1 MNKYVDFI
9 SALILSCFAF
19 LMWELKNIF
28 AATPGDFYF
37 QIWMLILF
45 NLSIFA
51 TVYCS
56 YLNKTNLILV
66 NLILAFLLL
75 LGWFSS
81 TKTSFTYNYNIVDT
95 IITCLCFILAIIQFI
110 CIIINGIN
118 KYTKKVPYKS

>member
-1 MNKYVDFI
+1 MNKYIDFI
-9 SALILSCFAF
+9 VALILSCFSF

-28 AATPGDFYF
+28 AATPEDFYF
-37 QIWMLILF
+37 QIWALILF

-66 NLILAFLLL
+66 NLILAFLLSFS
-75 LGWFSS
+75 WFSS
-81 TKTSFTYNYNIVDT
+81 TKTSFTYNYNIANT
-95 IITCLCFILAIIQFI
+95 IITFLCFMLSVIQFI

-118 KYTKKVPYKS
+118 KYTKKVPYKF